1 MHFLQSGS
9 ADGTPPSP
17 ELLREMQRRMGPPD
31 NEVPGAIPF
40 HAVLG
45 RTDDFALA
53 LVGAD
58 AYSTGIVLSFAARL
72 RYSDQEDNDLHEQL
86 YSHRRGPSAGQLL
99 IGVAYPDGQAATN
112 VAARPYREMLR
123 ELDKPQQP
131 MLVQRGGGGGGREF
145 GFSMWLAPLPPPGD
159 LTIVIEWPARG
170 IPETHTTIPADVTAA
185 GVAATVELWPW
196 EPATDGDER
205 PVPDPPDLPEGGWFA
220 KHTPDASDVADRDE

>member
-1 MHFLQSGS
+1 MHFLQGSSGGGDS
-9 ADGTPPSP
+9 PTP
-17 ELLREMQRRMGPPD
+17 EHVREMQRRMGPPD

-72 RYSDQEDNDLHEQL
+72 RYSNQEDNDLHHEL
-86 YSHRRGPSAGQLL
+86 YGHRRSGPSAGQLL
-99 IGVAYPDGQAATN
+99 VGVAYPDGRTATN
-112 VAARPYREMLR
+112 VAASPYREMLR

-159 LTIVIEWPARG
+159 LTIVIEWSARG
-170 IPETHTTIPADVTAA
+170 IPETHTTIAADVIAA
-185 GVAATVELWPW
+185 GAAATVELWPW
-196 EPATDGDER
+196 EPPTHGDER
-205 PVPDPPDLPEGGWFA
+205 PMPDPPDLPKGGWFA
-220 KHTPDASDVADRDE
+220 EHTPGAPDVAD